1 MPERKRLSIYLND
14 HLAGS
19 TGGLE
24 LAKRT
29 RGANEGTE
37 YGEPLER
44 IAHEIEQDRDALIRL
59 MESLEI
65 KRDHLKVAA
74 GWVAE
79 KFGRLKPNG
88 QLTGYSPLSRLIE
101 LEGLAI
107 GITGKQS
114 LWDALLEV
122 ADEDSRLDAE
132 ELRRLSTRAE
142 EQREEVWKL
151 RQRAAGDAFSA

>member
-1 MPERKRLSIYLND
+1 MLDPKRLSIYLND

-37 YGEPLER
+37 YREPLER
-44 IAHEIEQDRDALIRL
+44 ITKAIEQDRDALIRL
-59 MESLEI
+59 MASLEV
-65 KRDHLKVAA
+65 KRDHPKVAA
-74 GWVAE
+74 GWLAE

-122 ADEDSRLDAE
+122 SDQDSRLDPE
-132 ELRRLSTRAE
+132 ELRRLSARAE
-142 EQREEVWKL
+142 EQRNEVWKL
-151 RQRAAGDAFSA
+151 RQRAAREAFSA